1 MVASL
6 LYPPSRSEGRGVRG
20 SEQGS
25 RDRKRALEEVRHAT
39 RGLNVKDWPFP
50 SSPPAKRRDSY
61 CSAAWGE
68 PSSEKCVFL
77 CRRRANPIR
86 CEGFPI
92 WETLAFSYPIGCE
105 PMRLDAPDQLSNLV
119 ASTIRVCCQ
128 RPHLRAI
135 GVNLARG
142 YLRQGNRPQA
152 RAKRIGEGE
161 IPLALPL
168 LRPRR
173 AGHFYFGDPQQAVE
187 KVIFNA
193 CSLSLVSP
201 NGGEVVGKK
210 TVFTQGVEG
219 LESNPT
225 IDPNFS
231 TPCQG
236 RWVTFQPALTWLML
250 ALRWQSLPVWE
261 WRGPILIHFGAE
273 TTFGASLTNYR

>member
-1 MVASL
+1 
-6 LYPPSRSEGRGVRG
+6 
-20 SEQGS
+20 
-25 RDRKRALEEVRHAT
+25 
-39 RGLNVKDWPFP
+39 
-50 SSPPAKRRDSY
+50 
-61 CSAAWGE
+61 
-68 PSSEKCVFL
+68 
-77 CRRRANPIR
+77 
-86 CEGFPI
+86 
-92 WETLAFSYPIGCE
+92 
-105 PMRLDAPDQLSNLV
+105 MRLDAPDQLSNLV